1 MRWLSLAKLI
11 HLISKEQPNQIF
23 FVLLVSILN
32 LDSKFQT
39 QTNYRM
45 CLLLQVQY
53 RHTLKKK
60 KKKKCGR
67 HFWKAMKWTLD
78 FVFVPWGLQSKSTTL
93 SGLLINISLATLQI
107 MITSILEMFFLI
119 FFYPLESYIFGT
131 LSDQWPHPLC
141 IFSTFFHVTIFSFD
155 VNKVQ
160 VDLNTCL
167 S

>member
-60 KKKKCGR
+60 KKKCGR

-107 MITSILEMFFLI
+107 MITSILEMFFFYFFLPFRKLHIWHLI
-119 FFYPLESYIFGT
+119 RSVASPPLYFLHLLPCDNLFFWCE
-131 LSDQWPHPLC
+131 
-141 IFSTFFHVTIFSFD
+141 
-155 VNKVQ
+155 
-160 VDLNTCL
+160 
-167 S
+167 

>member
-1 MRWLSLAKLI
+1 M

-23 FVLLVSILN
+23 FVFLVSILN
-32 LDSKFQT
+32 LDSKFQM

-60 KKKKCGR
+60 CGR
-67 HFWKAMKWTLD
+67 HFWKTMKWTLD
-78 FVFVPWGLQSKSTTL
+78 FVFVPWGLQSKSATL
-93 SGLLINISLATLQI
+93 TGLLINISSATLQI
-107 MITSILEMFFLI
+107 MITSILTMLFFVFL
-119 FFYPLESYIFGT
+119 PLESYIFGT
-131 LSDQWPHPLC
+131 LSDQWPHSLC

-155 VNKVQ
+155 LNKVQ
-160 VDLNTCL
+160 VDLNTHL